1 MHMSRLQAFL
11 GRYSK
16 DYYGGALM
24 IVIGLCAIRGGVGYH
39 IGTLVRMDSGFFPVS
54 LGILLVL
61 IGIAIAA
68 SARTAA
74 AGHASGKKR
83 LPAEWRGWLCI
94 IAGIVAF
101 VVLGQYGGL
110 LPATFAITFISAM
123 GDRQNTLKSALLLAA
138 AMCAISVVV
147 FWWALTVQFPL
158 FQWGTQ

>member
-1 MHMSRLQAFL
+1 MHMSRLQALL

-24 IVIGLCAIRGGVGYH
+24 IMIGLCAIRGGITYH
-39 IGTLVRMDSGFFPVS
+39 IGTLGRMDSGFFPVS

-61 IGIAIAA
+61 VGIAIAVG
-68 SARTAA
+68 ARTAA
-74 AGHASGKKR
+74 AGHATGKKQ

-94 IAGIVAF
+94 VSGIAAF
-101 VVLGQYGGL
+101 VVIGQYGGL

-123 GDRQNTLKSALLLAA
+123 GDRQNTIKTALLLAA
-138 AMCAISVVV
+138 AMCTISVVV

-158 FQWGTQ
+158 FQWGAQ

>member
-1 MHMSRLQAFL
+1 MHMSRLQALL

-24 IVIGLCAIRGGVGYH
+24 IVIGLCAIRGGVTYH
-39 IGTLVRMDSGFFPVS
+39 IGTLAKMDSGFFPVS

-68 SARTAA
+68 GARTAVA
-74 AGHASGKKR
+74 PSGKKQ

-94 IAGIVAF
+94 LSGILAF

-110 LPATFAITFISAM
+110 LPATFAITFISAL
-123 GDRQNTLKSALLLAA
+123 GDRQNTLKTALLLAV
-138 AMCAISVVV
+138 AMCAISVAV
-147 FWWALTVQFPL
+147 FWWALAVQFPL
-158 FQWGTQ
+158 FQWGAQ